1 MAGAEKKIRNYM
13 DAVFPILYIHTS
25 EVEKAKQ
32 AVRRAIEDDKR
43 IECLVWDGTDRV
55 CDLRFGIIDAYSK
68 EMLGDNP
75 SLEDILD
82 ERIYYD
88 ANRHV
93 FILENI
99 DTFIR
104 EPGITAR
111 LKKFA
116 EQIRVGNI
124 EATIFI
130 ISPVLQIVP
139 ELEKYITVM
148 ELDYP
153 DDAKIRSIVQEL
165 CKEQQISMSE
175 ELLSDF
181 VYALRGLSEFEIE
194 QIVQLACS
202 QAEGLDKSHISLIFE
217 QKRQIIQ
224 KAGILE
230 MVPLKE
236 SLEDIGG
243 LENLK
248 DWLRRKEKV
257 LSRMDEAIEFG
268 VDMPKGILIVG
279 VPGCGK
285 SLSAKAAARLFNV
298 PLLRLDMGRLLGKYL
313 GESEENMRKAIRL
326 AEALAPCVLWI
337 DELEKAFAGI
347 EGGSSGGEVAT
358 RLFGSFLTWTQ
369 EKESAAFVVAT
380 ANDITMLPPEMM
392 RKGRFDEIFY
402 VGLPNEEERSK
413 IFEIHIKK
421 RRKKDLPNIRLEEL
435 VKETK
440 GYSGADIEGVVRES
454 VEKIFVEGKDKLET
468 EDIHNVIKDTHSLNE
483 IMHRKIDNIK
493 KKCEEHKLKKATKEG
508 KD

>member
-1 MAGAEKKIRNYM
+1 
-13 DAVFPILYIHTS
+13 
-25 EVEKAKQ
+25 
-32 AVRRAIEDDKR
+32 
-43 IECLVWDGTDRV
+43 
-55 CDLRFGIIDAYSK
+55 
-68 EMLGDNP
+68 
-75 SLEDILD
+75 
-82 ERIYYD
+82 
-88 ANRHV
+88 
-93 FILENI
+93 
-99 DTFIR
+99 
-104 EPGITAR
+104 
-111 LKKFA
+111 
-116 EQIRVGNI
+116 
-124 EATIFI
+124 
-130 ISPVLQIVP
+130 
-139 ELEKYITVM
+139 
-148 ELDYP
+148 
-153 DDAKIRSIVQEL
+153 
-165 CKEQQISMSE
+165 
-175 ELLSDF
+175 
-181 VYALRGLSEFEIE
+181 
-194 QIVQLACS
+194 
-202 QAEGLDKSHISLIFE
+202 
-217 QKRQIIQ
+217 
-224 KAGILE
+224 